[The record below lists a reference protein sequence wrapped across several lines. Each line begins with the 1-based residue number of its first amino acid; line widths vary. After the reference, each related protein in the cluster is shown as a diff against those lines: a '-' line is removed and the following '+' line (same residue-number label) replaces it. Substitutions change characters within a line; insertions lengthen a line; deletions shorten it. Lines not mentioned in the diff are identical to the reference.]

1 MEREGNEYFSLF
13 FHILFFPWAKMGLDP
28 PPKLEFSHA
37 QDGRLKTTFSIP
49 DNADSW
55 VTVSRDLVEYS
66 GSGILFGA
74 HVITATDRKT
84 LRNLI
89 RTTEFSTNWVIK
101 TQLAQL

>member
-1 MEREGNEYFSLF
+1 MSFPIFPRGEKWEKTHFS
-13 FHILFFPWAKMGLDP
+13 HGQKWGWTPQ
-28 PPKLEFSHA
+28 KLEFSHA
-37 QDGRLKTTFSIP
+37 QDGRLKTPFFIA

-74 HVITATDRKT
+74 YVITATDRKT